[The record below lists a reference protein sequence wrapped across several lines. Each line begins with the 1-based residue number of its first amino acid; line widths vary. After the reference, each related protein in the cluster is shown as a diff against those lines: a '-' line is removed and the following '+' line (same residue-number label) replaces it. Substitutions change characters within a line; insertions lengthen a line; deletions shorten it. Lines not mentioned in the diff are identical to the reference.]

1 MKISAGKAAHFI
13 ASPPDAI
20 RAILLY
26 GPDAGL
32 VRERAG
38 TLTKSI
44 VEDPKDPFRIAEIAA
59 NELRDDPARLSD
71 EAAAI
76 AFTGGQRV
84 VRVRDA
90 TDTISGPL
98 ADFCDN
104 PSGDALVVIEAGNL
118 TPRSKLRKAFED
130 AKYAAAL
137 PCYADEGGALR
148 DVISETLG
156 QSSIRISADAMS
168 FLLENLG
175 SDRMVSRSEL
185 EKLRLYMGKGGE
197 VTLEDAIAC
206 IGDSASMTLDD
217 IAFAAASGNID
228 RLTHL
233 MDRARREG
241 LAAIGILR
249 AVARHFQRLHLA
261 SGSVDEGKSADVA
274 IKSLRPPVFF
284 KQADV
289 FRGQVRIWPTG
300 RLGQALVSLSE
311 AEVQCKT
318 TGMPTDTICDQTLL
332 RLGATARALSKN
344 RR

>member
-1 MKISAGKAAHFI
+1 
-13 ASPPDAI
+13 
-20 RAILLY
+20 
-26 GPDAGL
+26 
-32 VRERAG
+32 
-38 TLTKSI
+38 
-44 VEDPKDPFRIAEIAA
+44 
-59 NELRDDPARLSD
+59 
-71 EAAAI
+71 
-76 AFTGGQRV
+76 
-84 VRVRDA
+84 
-90 TDTISGPL
+90 
-98 ADFCDN
+98 
-104 PSGDALVVIEAGNL
+104 LVVIEAGNL

-130 AKYAAAL
+130 AKCAAAI

-185 EKLRLYMGKGGE
+185 EKLRLYMGEGGE

-284 KQADV
+284 KQADI

-332 RLGATARALSKN
+332 RLGATARALGKN

>member
-1 MKISAGKAAHFI
+1 MKISAGKANQFI
-13 ASPPDAI
+13 GSPPENV

-26 GPDAGL
+26 GPDMGL

-38 TLTKSI
+38 TLTKLI
-44 VEDPKDPFRIAEIAA
+44 VEDPKDPFRISDIPAT
-59 NELRDDPARLSD
+59 ELKDDAARLSD
-71 EAAAI
+71 EASAI
-76 AFTGGQRV
+76 AFTGGRRV
-84 VRVRDA
+84 VRIRDA

-98 ADFCDN
+98 TDFCSH
-104 PSGDALVVIEAGNL
+104 PSGDALVIVEAGNL
-118 TPRSKLRKAFED
+118 TPRSKIRKAFED
-130 AKYAAAL
+130 AECAAAI
-137 PCYADEGGALR
+137 PCYADEGRALR

-156 QSSIRISADAMS
+156 QSNIRISADAMS

-175 SDRMVSRSEL
+175 SDRMISRSEL
-185 EKLRLYMGKGGE
+185 EKLRLYMGEGGE
-197 VTLEDAIAC
+197 VTLEDAVAC

-217 IAFAAASGNID
+217 IAFAAGSGNID

-241 LAAIGILR
+241 LAAISILR

-261 SGSVDEGKSADVA
+261 SGSVDEGKSIDAA

-284 KQADV
+284 KQADT
-289 FRGQVRIWPTG
+289 FKGQVRIWPSG
-300 RLGQALVSLSE
+300 RLGQAIVSLSE

>member
-1 MKISAGKAAHFI
+1 MKISAGKANHFI
-13 ASPPDAI
+13 SSPPESV

-26 GPDAGL
+26 GPDMGL
-32 VRERAG
+32 VRERAAK
-38 TLTKSI
+38 LTIS
-44 VEDPKDPFRIAEIAA
+44 VVDDPKDPFRISDIPAT
-59 NELRDDPARLSD
+59 ELKDDAARLSD

-76 AFTGGQRV
+76 AFTGGRRV
-84 VRVRDA
+84 VRIRDA
-90 TDTISGPL
+90 TDSIAAPL
-98 ADFCDN
+98 TDFCKH
-104 PSGDALVVIEAGNL
+104 PCGDALVIVEAANL
-118 TPRSKLRKAFED
+118 TPRSKIRKAFED
-130 AKYAAAL
+130 AECAAAI
-137 PCYADEGGALR
+137 PCYADEGRALR

-156 QSSIRISADAMS
+156 QSNIRVSADAMS

-185 EKLRLYMGKGGE
+185 EKLRLYMGEGGE
-197 VTLEDAIAC
+197 VTLDDAVAC
-206 IGDSASMTLDD
+206 VGDSAAMTLDD

-241 LAAIGILR
+241 LAAISILR

-261 SGSVDEGKSADVA
+261 SGSVDDGKSMDTAM
-274 IKSLRPPVFF
+274 KSLRPPVFF
-284 KQADV
+284 KQADT
-289 FRGQVRIWPTG
+289 FRGQVRNWPSG
-300 RLGQALVSLSE
+300 RLGQAILSLSE

>member
-1 MKISAGKAAHFI
+1 MKVSAGKAASFI
-13 ASPPDAI
+13 ASPPKGV

-26 GPDAGL
+26 GPDSGL

-38 TLTKSI
+38 ALTKTI
-44 VEDPKDPFRIAEIAA
+44 VDDPKDPFRIAEIAA

-76 AFTGGQRV
+76 SFTGGKRV

-98 ADFCDN
+98 TDFCDN
-104 PSGDALVVIEAGNL
+104 PSGDALVIVEAGNL
-118 TPRSKLRKAFED
+118 TPRSKLRKAFETTEC
-130 AKYAAAL
+130 AAAI
-137 PCYADEGGALR
+137 PCYADEGKALR

-156 QSSIRISADAMS
+156 DSNTRVSPDAMA

-185 EKLRLYMGKGGE
+185 EKLRLYMGEGNE
-197 VTLEDAIAC
+197 VTLDDAIAC
-206 IGDSASMTLDD
+206 IGDSASMALDD
-217 IAFAAASGNID
+217 IAFASASGNID

-233 MDRARREG
+233 MDRAHREG
-241 LAAIGILR
+241 LAAISILR
-249 AVARHFQRLHLA
+249 AVARHYQRLHLA
-261 SGSVDEGKSADVA
+261 SGSVDEGKSIDMA

-284 KQADV
+284 KQADS
-289 FRGQVRIWPTG
+289 FRAQVRLWPTK
-300 RLGQALVSLSE
+300 RLGDALMSLSE

-318 TGMPTDTICDQTLL
+318 TGMPVDSLCDQTLL

>member
-1 MKISAGKAAHFI
+1 MKVSAGKAASFI
-13 ASPPDAI
+13 ASPPKGV

-26 GPDAGL
+26 GPDSGL

-38 TLTKSI
+38 ALTKTI
-44 VEDPKDPFRIAEIAA
+44 VDDPKDPFRIAEIAA

-76 AFTGGQRV
+76 SFTGGKRV

-98 ADFCDN
+98 T
-104 PSGDALVVIEAGNL
+104 DALVIVEAGNL
-118 TPRSKLRKAFED
+118 TPRSKLRKAFETTEC
-130 AKYAAAL
+130 AAAI
-137 PCYADEGGALR
+137 PCYADEGKALR

-156 QSSIRISADAMS
+156 DSNTRVSPDAMA

-185 EKLRLYMGKGGE
+185 EKLRLYMGEGNE
-197 VTLEDAIAC
+197 VTLDDAIAC
-206 IGDSASMTLDD
+206 IGDSASMALDD
-217 IAFAAASGNID
+217 IAFASASGNID

-233 MDRARREG
+233 MDRAHREG
-241 LAAIGILR
+241 LAAISILR
-249 AVARHFQRLHLA
+249 AVARHYQRLHLA
-261 SGSVDEGKSADVA
+261 SGSVDEGKSIDMA

-284 KQADV
+284 KQADS
-289 FRGQVRIWPTG
+289 FRAQVRLWPTK
-300 RLGQALVSLSE
+300 RLGDALMSLSE

-318 TGMPTDTICDQTLL
+318 TGMPVDSLCDQTLL